1 VPDFCFRLKR
11 ELQRG
16 SVEEEERAKA
26 EEDLEQ
32 LVAERKEIEALYG
45 RHEHDWK
52 SKRLF
57 CRSEIDLLCSF
68 ALAFSL
74 LFSFLLRLM
83 LDPSPCRPSK

>member
-1 VPDFCFRLKR
+1 VSAFCFRLKR

-16 SVEEEERAKA
+16 SEDEEGRANA

-32 LVAERKEIEALYG
+32 LTAERKEIEALYG

-57 CRSEIDLLCSF
+57 CKVRSSSYAFVSCLIP
-68 ALAFSL
+68 FSL
-74 LFSFLLRLM
+74 
-83 LDPSPCRPSK
+83 D